1 MASGL
6 SMSGKAS
13 PSDSYRQSPVT
24 KPKLIKLP
32 KIEFSCR
39 GIVSFKTRFDEIRI
53 VPAANEKKNRPIM
66 IVQMLSIRVTDVA
79 IRTPTLHQIS
89 VFLLPYVTKKF
100 PQKRPLVQPI
110 V

>member
-1 MASGL
+1 M
-6 SMSGKAS
+6 
-13 PSDSYRQSPVT
+13 

-39 GIVSFKTRFDEIRI
+39 GIVSFKTRFDVMTI
-53 VPAANEKKNRPIM
+53 VPAANEKKNRPTT
-66 IVQMLSIRVTDVA
+66 IVQMLSISVTDVA
-79 IRTPTLHQIS
+79 IRTPTLHQSS

-100 PQKRPLVQPI
+100 PQKMPLVAPI